1 MLTPRLFEPIV
12 IGGLRVKNRFNMPPM
27 HTNLGNEAEGI
38 TDAAIDFLS
47 ARAKG
52 GFGLIGVGVIDAYF
66 VHGAGSPLEMF
77 LKNDVHVKN
86 YARCIKEIE
95 KYGSVPY
102 AQLGVRW
109 LFPFS
114 ELHKKTPP
122 RLSVFSV
129 DKIEEMIQ
137 SVIDCA
143 VRAADAG
150 FRAVD
155 ILGIGGSAHSLFLS
169 EIFNDRNDEWGGSPE
184 RRLQF
189 GIRTVRG
196 IKKALGEDYPVF
208 YRLHG
213 SEFMKGGYGVH
224 RAVENAQA
232 LEAAGVRY
240 FNVAGGGHATSVP
253 QLTPNVPQGAYA
265 FLAAEV
271 RKGVSVPVAASV
283 RNTKPFEAEAILRN
297 GWADMISFGRQS
309 LADADWPNKV
319 AAADYENLR
328 LCIGCNECLDIT
340 IGENKPIHC
349 LVNPRQGVISEVA
362 PVPQAQTKKKVAV
375 IGGGVTGLQAALTAA
390 ERGHR
395 VILFEK
401 KNYLGGMW
409 HQASQPSGRE
419 ELFSFLKWL
428 VHSVKNAGVDVR
440 LGEEATDDELR
451 DLKLDAI
458 LVAAGSEVLPL
469 NIPGVNGS
477 NVVPA
482 ISVINGDAEIG
493 QRVAIVG
500 GGGIGV
506 EIATHLARRWTLKPE
521 VSEFLKE
528 YEGLPASSP
537 FYQRRGHDVT
547 LITRQ
552 KRFGGSIGSA
562 TRWVLVK
569 ELEQTGVKAVTGAE
583 TKFITE
589 KGVGVVRDGAE
600 EFIEA
605 DTVLIAAG
613 LKPNTYLF
621 DEMKRKNLAKN
632 IYSVG
637 DPDLASHAVHTVKE
651 AYKVALKL

>member
-1 MLTPRLFEPIV
+1 MLTPRLFEPIT

-38 TDAAIDFLS
+38 TDAAIDFLA

-66 VHGAGSPLEMF
+66 VHGAGSPLELF
-77 LKNDVHVKN
+77 LKSDTHVKN
-86 YARCIKEIE
+86 YGRCIREIE
-95 KYGSVPY
+95 KFGSVPY

-129 DKIEEMIQ
+129 EKIEEMIQ

-169 EIFNDRNDEWGGSPE
+169 EIFNDRTDEWGGSPE

-213 SEFMKGGYGVH
+213 SEFMKGGYSVE
-224 RAVENAQA
+224 RAVENAKA

-240 FNVAGGGHATSVP
+240 FNVAGGGHATAVP

-297 GWADMISFGRQS
+297 GWADMISLGRQS
-309 LADADWPNKV
+309 LADAEWPNKV
-319 AAADYENLR
+319 AASNYEDLR

-362 PVPQAQTKKKVAV
+362 PLPRTKARKRVAV

-390 ERGHR
+390 ERGHD
-395 VILFEK
+395 VFLYEK
-401 KNYLGGMW
+401 RGYLGGMW
-409 HQASQPSGRE
+409 HQASQPAGRE
-419 ELFSFLKWL
+419 ELFGFLKWL
-428 VHSVKNAGVDVR
+428 VHSVRKAGVHLHV
-440 LGEEATDDELR
+440 GEEATDDKLR
-451 DLKLDAI
+451 QLNLDAI
-458 LVAAGSEVLPL
+458 MVAAGSEVQPL
-469 NIPGVNGS
+469 DIPGAQGP
-477 NVVPA
+477 NVVAA
-482 ISVINGDAEIG
+482 IAAINGDVEIG
-493 QRVAIVG
+493 QKVAIVG
-500 GGGIGV
+500 GGGIGI
-506 EIATHLARRWTLKPE
+506 EIATHLARRWTLRPE
-521 VSEFLKE
+521 VAEFLKE
-528 YEGLPASSP
+528 YEGLPPASP
-537 FYQRRGHDVT
+537 FYELRGHDVT
-547 LITRQ
+547 LISRQ

-569 ELEQTGVKAVTGAE
+569 ELEQAGVKTVTGAE

-589 KGVGVVRDGAE
+589 RGVGIVRDGAE

-605 DTVLIAAG
+605 ATVLIAAG
-613 LKPNTYLF
+613 LKPNTRLF
-621 DEMKRKNLAKN
+621 DELKAKKLARD

-651 AYKVALKL
+651 AYKIALNI